1 MVQTDTSSNDNMEK
15 LAKEAQQLISEKEK
29 KKKNIGNSVIVVLMK
44 RESSGLNQVMTQS
57 YQRL

>member
-1 MVQTDTSSNDNMEK
+1 MVQTDASSNDNMEK
-15 LAKEAQQLISEKEK
+15 LAKEAQQLISEKET

>member
-1 MVQTDTSSNDNMEK
+1 MVQTDASSNDNMEK

>member
-1 MVQTDTSSNDNMEK
+1 MVQRDASSNDNVEK

-29 KKKNIGNSVIVVLMK
+29 KKIIGNSVVVGLMK
-44 RESSGLNQVMTQS
+44 RESSGLDQMMTRS